1 MLFSCFCG
9 LNLDGKAFFVLAFIL
24 LGFILL
30 GLIVCV
36 TEKVNGANWADGVT
50 TFFLGRWSHY

>member
-9 LNLDGKAFFVLAFIL
+9 LNLDGKAFFLA
-24 LGFILL
+24 FILL

-36 TEKVNGANWADGVT
+36 AEKVNGINLADGVT
-50 TFFLGRWSHY
+50 SKITFQQA